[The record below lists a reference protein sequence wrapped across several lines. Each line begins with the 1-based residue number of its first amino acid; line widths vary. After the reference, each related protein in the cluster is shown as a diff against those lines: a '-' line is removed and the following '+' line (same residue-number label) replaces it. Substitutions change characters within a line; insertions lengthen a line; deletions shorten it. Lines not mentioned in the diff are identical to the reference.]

1 VDGDT
6 SMKYPYNPIN
16 GELLPKEFLDS
27 VWKHLH
33 KKARLC
39 HIGMDEMT
47 PSDKLAYIV
56 LKQVSLGNQSNE
68 ADK

>member
-1 VDGDT
+1 
-6 SMKYPYNPIN
+6 MKYPYNPIN

-39 HIGMDEMT
+39 QIGMDEMT

-56 LKQVSLGNQSNE
+56 LKQVSLGNQAYETNQP
-68 ADK
+68 